1 VQYFNIG
8 MGTGNNKG
16 AVAIWYASKANK
28 IPRYIGLENGGIV
41 DEDTAEV
48 FGPDG
53 CMGNVAFGFGR

>member
-1 VQYFNIG
+1 